1 MDFAP
6 WSDRTDGAEGADRA
20 DPSVT
25 YVPATVTRSA
35 KIVVAG
41 GFGVGK
47 TTLIGS
53 VSEVRPLRMEE
64 PITQASAGVDDLRGT
79 PHKTTTTVAMDFGR
93 IHMAG
98 GRIALYLFGLPGQSR
113 FQPLWEDLAEG
124 ALGCLVLADT
134 RDLDAS
140 HDALGLLDGAGIPYA
155 VAINTFPDAPAYP
168 EAELREALA
177 LEPATPLTYCDAR
190 DRTSSLH
197 ALITLTEYLSEHRS
211 AALLESRR

>member
-1 MDFAP
+1 MDCAP
-6 WSDRTDGAEGADRA
+6 WSD
-20 DPSVT
+20 PPVT
-25 YVPATVTRSA
+25 YVPASVTRSA

-47 TTLIGS
+47 TTFIGS

-93 IHMAG
+93 IHMAD
-98 GRIALYLFGLPGQSR
+98 GRLALYLFGLPGQSR

-155 VAINTFPDAPAYP
+155 VAINTFPGAPGYP

-177 LEPATPLTYCDAR
+177 LEPATP
-190 DRTSSLH
+190 
-197 ALITLTEYLSEHRS
+197 
-211 AALLESRR
+211 

>member
-1 MDFAP
+1 M
-6 WSDRTDGAEGADRA
+6 
-20 DPSVT
+20 
-25 YVPATVTRSA
+25 
-35 KIVVAG
+35 G
-41 GFGVGK
+41 G
-47 TTLIGS
+47 
-53 VSEVRPLRMEE
+53 
-64 PITQASAGVDDLRGT
+64 
-79 PHKTTTTVAMDFGR
+79 
-93 IHMAG
+93 
-98 GRIALYLFGLPGQSR
+98 PGQ
-113 FQPLWEDLAEG
+113 G

-155 VAINTFPDAPAYP
+155 VAINTFPGAPGYP

>member
-1 MDFAP
+1 MDYAP
-6 WSDRTDGAEGADRA
+6 WSD
-20 DPSVT
+20 PPVT
-25 YVPATVTRSA
+25 YVPSSVKRSA

-64 PITQASAGVDDLRGT
+64 PITQASVGVDDLRGT

-98 GRIALYLFGLPGQSR
+98 GRIALYLFGLPGQTR

-134 RDLDAS
+134 RNLDAS
-140 HDALGLLDGAGIPYA
+140 HDALGLLESGGVPYA
-155 VAINTFPDAPAYP
+155 VAINTFPGAPSYS
-168 EAELREALA
+168 EGELRQALA
-177 LEPATPLTYCDAR
+177 LDSLTPLTVCDAR
-190 DRTSSLH
+190 DRTSSLR
-197 ALITLTEYLSEHRS
+197 ALIALTEYLSERRS
-211 AALLESRR
+211 ADPLEFRR

>member
-1 MDFAP
+1 M
-6 WSDRTDGAEGADRA
+6 
-20 DPSVT
+20 
-25 YVPATVTRSA
+25 TRSA

-64 PITQASAGVDDLRGT
+64 PITQASAGVDDLRRA
-79 PHKTTTTVAMDFGR
+79 PYKTTTTVAMDFGR

-140 HDALGLLDGAGIPYA
+140 HDALGLLDGARIPYA
-155 VAINTFPDAPAYP
+155 VAINTFPGAPGYP
-168 EAELREALA
+168 EEELREALA
-177 LEPATPLTYCDAR
+177 LDPGTPLTVCDAR

-211 AALLESRR
+211 AALMESRR

>member
-1 MDFAP
+1 MDSAP
-6 WSDRTDGAEGADRA
+6 WSD
-20 DPSVT
+20 PPVT
-25 YVPATVTRSA
+25 YVPSTVTRSA

-53 VSEVRPLRMEE
+53 VSEVKPLRMEE
-64 PITQASAGVDDLRGT
+64 PITQASVGVDDLRGT
-79 PHKTTTTVAMDFGR
+79 PEKTTTTVAMDFGR

-98 GRIALYLFGLPGQSR
+98 GRLALYLFGLPGQAR
-113 FQPLWEDLAEG
+113 FQPLWEDLTEG

-140 HDALGLLDGAGIPYA
+140 HDALGLLETCGVPYA
-155 VAINTFPDAPAYP
+155 IAINAFPDAPSYP

-177 LEPATPLTYCDAR
+177 LDPGTPLTVCDAR

-197 ALITLTEYLSEHRS
+197 ALITLTEYLSERRS

>member
-6 WSDRTDGAEGADRA
+6 WSD
-20 DPSVT
+20 PPVT
-25 YVPATVTRSA
+25 YVPASVTRSA

-53 VSEVRPLRMEE
+53 VSEVTPLRMEE
-64 PITQASAGVDDLRGT
+64 PITQASVGVDDLRGT

-93 IHMAG
+93 IHMAD
-98 GRIALYLFGLPGQSR
+98 GRLALYLFGLPGQSR

-140 HDALGLLDGAGIPYA
+140 HDALTLLDHAGIPYA
-155 VAINTFPDAPAYP
+155 VAINAFPGAPTYP
-168 EAELREALA
+168 DDEVRQALA
-177 LEPATPLTYCDAR
+177 LDGVTPLTVCDAR

-197 ALITLTEYLSEHRS
+197 ALIKLTEYLTARRS
-211 AALLESRR
+211 AQPLETLR